1 MPALD
6 TITVRGF
13 KSIKAIEQLKL
24 NPINVLSGANGSGK
38 SNFIELFSMVRE
50 VVSDRLRDFIVR
62 AGGADR
68 ILHLGSRTTGQI
80 DIVINLHDGNW
91 YELTLAPIAGDS
103 LRLIHQSATY
113 WQPPLLLDPVV

>member
-1 MPALD
+1 
-6 TITVRGF
+6 
-13 KSIKAIEQLKL
+13 
-24 NPINVLSGANGSGK
+24 
-38 SNFIELFSMVRE
+38 MVRE

-80 DIVINLHDGNW
+80 DIVINLNDGNW